1 MVNVDVSATAFYE
14 SGALPQMGVKILN
27 RRSIYDLR
35 GGISERNRV
44 KLEKITKLT
53 AISAKQTFFKIDESE
68 EKQDVASLLEDL

>member
-44 KLEKITKLT
+44 KLEKVLRNLKIRVVHRGRTTVITRLP
-53 AISAKQTFFKIDESE
+53 S
-68 EKQDVASLLEDL
+68 